1 MLGYE
6 EGKEKE
12 YLTNI
17 LGQLNI
23 DSSTLSNLTSAF
35 TDKEGVDQLV
45 QALQNPAE
53 LQDLLKQKTGMDNID
68 INKFVNNV
76 RSFR

>member
-23 DSSTLSNLTSAF
+23 DSSTLSNLTSTF

-45 QALQNPAE
+45 QALQNPDE

-76 RSFR
+76 KIFR